1 MKDDHLRSVPEEH
14 DKNMTDKILDYNP
27 ASLSTWLR
35 KQNDKLTTISHR
47 CKSWDEKMK
56 NHIKSP
62 DTVRELNRNINVALV
77 AVLIEDLDY
86 PVKVVPLHL
95 LQGPPI
101 CDNITY
107 DNGVYRKVEPEENE
121 QEFNNR
127 FEQLEQSH

>member
-1 MKDDHLRSVPEEH
+1 
-14 DKNMTDKILDYNP
+14 
-27 ASLSTWLR
+27 
-35 KQNDKLTTISHR
+35 
-47 CKSWDEKMK
+47 MK

-107 DNGVYRKVEPEENE
+107 DSGVYRKVEPEENE
-121 QEFNNR
+121 KDFNNR
-127 FEQLEQSH
+127 FEQWKQSYYEWFQECTQNLTIEVVATTFHGVMGNHGIPRNIQRGKSCLLLIDKAKTK